1 MDTNRLQEIYD
12 AMSAKYNMSKN
23 FNAFADS
30 MKDDEYARKVY
41 DAMSS
46 KYNMKKSFDE
56 FRASYQSAPSAP
68 SAEEIAE
75 EMQPQDEVNKARK
88 TSLFGP
94 PPAPKKAQEE
104 DSLPLYDEVAREQ
117 MRQHLEESG
126 TIDRMEEMEK
136 EARKNKFKAFGEAL
150 AYTPQVSSFG
160 VASNIYKDTEEQLAD
175 AQRALE
181 ASEEH
186 RQNKA
191 MEQTL
196 DIALDKARAGEWGGL
211 GEDNVGNG
219 VVDFGLGLWD
229 SATRMSTWDFGV
241 SDTLNG
247 LTIAQVVKKWEED
260 PGSLTATERNLLDAM
275 GMATAVQEAY
285 QDQVGIGYAVG
296 ESLPQ
301 SAGFMASMYLN
312 PASGL
317 GKSLAR
323 QAVKKYG
330 RQSIAKN
337 LARIGGDIAETA
349 IMTATTGG
357 GRVVADALD
366 RINGQSTYEIDPETG
381 LVMYGGQEDQKTVG
395 EAVVKAIGSNFIENY
410 SEALGEYFDPLL
422 GMSRRVAAGGLRKMN
437 LDKWADALSDVEPSQ
452 MAASIRSLREKAK
465 FGGVFGEIMEEEVGM
480 ALNAITVGDY
490 TFSKE
495 EADASNG
502 KKQWIFDLE
511 NQLTTALSCAIMSGA
526 LTGVETIGNVRYRRE
541 MERSVADAEK
551 AARAAV
557 GDEMIAQIDQAS
569 PEGMVDILRDA
580 YMDQNLSLQQKRA
593 LADYATRRVRM
604 QYYNAAD
611 AKARRQVNVTQ
622 QNMID
627 AYEAGRHAQLPQYYN
642 IDQEYRR
649 SEAAINERENAEEI
663 WDAIRLMN
671 NMDENERQNIMRDFS
686 EEDQELIRNWRYNA
700 YRWQGAINHRAEQ
713 VEDLVDE
720 YAGQV
725 NPYVVE
731 DEQGNRNVTTAVYG
745 DNVVYVMAQNADG
758 ATTIVTNDGR
768 KKMVNANELEH
779 MQTRNADELIER
791 FRQQTTEVVNQETEK
806 NLSYPSEVQEPAQGV
821 VVSTL
826 DGKQW
831 QVAATDGEN
840 VEIVG
845 LVFDKKSG
853 QWIPNSG
860 DYRKMTREQFMDWQ
874 KAELDRKKANTYE
887 QGDKLVF
894 YVNGEPIDAEITG
907 IDPEGNYYV
916 HVSNLVDGLDKAVS
930 DVYTAEELRK
940 LTTPSSKVSEKTT
953 ENEST
958 PTEEIK
964 QSVSEEVADGQNEE
978 NVTKP
983 TEIGGGNVNIPAA
996 EVAESVNTALSRV
1009 PKDAKGNP
1017 LYEQTDADTAWD
1029 AIVEETGGDAEMAQ
1043 RIAEEMVADKKAALT
1058 KMQKGKPKKGA
1069 TVAEKIANEKAHI
1082 AAIAQAE
1089 QEVAAWEKIAQ
1100 TEARRREAAMSEA
1113 DRYAAEMEQ
1122 KNISEGLSAL
1132 GEPQSL
1138 QEYVLAQLAGGAY
1151 KLRWNDK
1158 ENGTKGFGS
1167 HTGLST
1173 EEMKARLSMID
1184 NKNGLTPEEIAHS
1197 IVENMDASFGK
1208 VDVMDVT
1215 DMVIDAVST
1224 YASRRA
1230 MLNGMVESRA
1240 ELMRQQA
1247 RAEQEAKDAW
1257 YMEQYHATEEELAA
1271 YNEYLAEFA
1280 EEIYGEDVDY
1290 EQRIATFAEIQL
1302 EYDNQG
1308 TDAGLRSSAD
1318 QGEGLASDREGGR
1331 SVGETEQLDRREVLA
1346 DAAGVAEA
1354 EDGRAGGSV
1363 SAQSDDRQAR
1373 IDRAVREYWDNLDNS
1388 PEAVVAAER
1397 DWKRYQED
1405 LAEDASETIET
1416 LENGDV
1422 RRIYSRGEIATVVLE
1437 RDGNVISVD
1446 TYEDGA
1452 LFERTDY
1459 DANGNATK
1467 VTRYKD
1473 GEVVSE
1479 QEYKDGKRK
1488 VTANVFEMAEEAQRK
1503 RKSKK
1508 DKDDTTRRGIQESP
1522 AESDRV
1528 SGEIFG
1534 GESLGE
1540 GESVS
1545 SRGDGGI
1552 LEEGAGKKKRTAKA
1566 RRQSDNRQEARDGK
1580 AERLSRGISAVQ
1592 QQAIDEYTRTNPWD
1606 ANLTDDER
1614 GVLNMYRMATINE
1627 LDELAHKLA
1636 DKINSGKA
1644 TPRDRMRYDV
1654 LAAYAKSGELK
1665 AVADAMG
1672 VEYGKPVSLDT
1683 IKSLFETFN
1692 SDADLAKL
1700 FDRVFPL
1707 VKKINPTII
1716 YRRFTEADIEEGEDV
1731 LPDDILGQYS
1741 LQENLIEYNRNQ
1753 IDSNHCT
1760 EQEKASTIVHE
1771 MIHAVA
1777 RYAIRVQEAHN
1788 NGVELDIQLPKRL
1801 LDAAQSLIEVYDA
1814 IKDNEIFNDDR
1825 YESGKMY
1832 GVSSVHEML
1841 SELANPEFREKLK
1854 QVSIENLPSDKKGR
1868 VRDALKAIKDFLHR
1882 MLGWDSSSAYARTK
1896 RVLDKLIDNYDSAGY
1911 NKARELADDDFAQQR
1926 TYHGSGALFDKFD
1939 HSFMGTGEGNQAF
1952 GWGTY
1957 VTEVEDIGRTYAKFS
1972 PALFNIKYAENDYNR
1987 AKDKVEFYEM
1997 ELDSQKSAKYPKDIL
2012 SMTENALNSSLE
2024 ELKEAEERYLIQKRK
2039 YGRVLYSV
2047 EIPDDNGSN
2056 YLEWYDVVENKNEI
2070 KNRLYERL
2078 SEGQGE
2084 AYKEELKQEIN
2095 DVFRFSDNNGK
2106 SVYNNLAA
2114 YLGGARAASKFLNEM
2129 GYVGIKYPTGTLSG
2143 GNTDNSNNYVIFNEN
2158 DLEIVDNIRF
2168 RDGTPFFSNAER
2180 AVENIKQQKATPE
2193 QWLAMIKK
2201 ENGVKTL
2208 TKDEVLAFIREN
2220 QIEIEEVEYGTGAT
2234 FSPNSK
2240 RNLESEL
2247 ERGGYTPDDI
2257 DNTERIL
2264 AAWDDEFNDSK
2275 LFEYKN
2281 GYFDIDDNGKIILSD
2296 KATMVKPIN
2305 STRLDYTTEGLENKK
2320 EMAFVVPTIESWN
2333 QSDNIHFGDAGEGR
2347 AVAWVRFGE
2356 TTDADG
2362 KRVLVIDEVQ
2372 SKRHDEGRAN
2382 GYQSKEK
2389 GELLAERDKLY
2400 YKMYSDGLTEEEFN
2414 RRNEINA
2421 RLEELGEGRIPDAPF
2436 DKNYHELVMKRML
2449 RYAAE
2454 NGFDKV
2460 AWTKGAQ
2467 QAQRYGLGYA
2477 VDDIWH
2483 MSEKYHF
2490 NFNKYGYSIGSVYTD
2505 KNGVITEG
2513 NRMFEGQEGVHISD
2527 LVGKELATRLM
2538 ESKPNDKI
2546 NVNGVVGGE
2555 DRNALYDEMIPRFM
2569 NKYTKKW
2576 GTKVGEVTLPNV
2588 EEAGRTMWS
2597 VDVTHEMRES
2607 VMQGQPMFR
2616 EGMGA
2621 ISDREVSYEND
2632 PIAKWQGKPRYYG
2645 KRASVFAE
2653 RERARMQK
2661 GVEEAAKILGI
2672 EVEIVTDA
2680 STLKG
2685 RKAKAKGW
2693 YDINAKKVVVVVP
2706 NHVSKG
2712 DAVRTVLHEG
2722 VAHHGLRELFGAGF
2736 DAMLDNIYNNVAP
2749 ELKARIDAI
2758 AERTGVSTSVAT
2770 EEYLASLAEDTNFE
2784 YAKRAGWWAKI
2795 KGYFMKML
2803 RKLSMP
2809 GITLREEITDNELRF
2824 LLWRSY
2830 QNLVDPNRYL
2840 KPLGYLDDVAKQKEL
2855 KVGNYA
2861 INTVATPRVAE
2872 MSEAEEWSAIT
2883 MQRIEE
2889 LEAQMAQL
2897 DSEIAEMEADRDAD
2911 DASRYDMW
2919 EEQLDVLR
2927 KQSQEIYDELEGLY
2941 SLEAEDEDIE
2951 DYETERE
2958 AEKQRQLYQKRID
2971 NAYLKAV
2978 REGNWEEA
2986 TNLFRQYVLSKAED
3000 EGIVPMDY
3008 GVGYRGG
3015 AHSSI
3020 AKKVKE
3026 ENPDA
3031 IAEAAYQMSIR
3042 IPKGSILVPMP
3053 SRTGNATYTVKLA
3066 EAIAKATDSEVRDVL
3081 KGKARMSVYEAKQK
3095 GIKMTPED
3103 LGMYTTEE
3111 LPKGKNIVIIDNV
3124 IDKGTTALAA
3134 VSAVNGASVVAY
3146 AYTLG
3151 DKQRAATLKLAEP
3164 VTYDDNKRIIPLSQ
3178 RFDKET
3184 DDIRYRLV
3192 DDQAEI
3198 DRLESEPTI
3207 KAYRAM
3213 QVINGE
3219 LYPPMSAV
3227 VDGKL
3232 REPIALGQW
3241 EQSEERPDLAD
3252 DNGRF
3257 KLDKGNKK
3265 SLKAAY
3271 NPYFHSS
3278 STPLNDQFSEAQDR
3292 EKLVTVEVE
3301 VPVSEAD
3308 GTSGYKAEK
3317 AKDAVGTHQWKAGII
3332 QGQLTGTREVFLT
3345 RWDKPVRIV
3354 PESEVADVIVEM
3366 FDGKDI
3372 VMPSNVVTPQLRKEL
3387 EARGID
3393 FVETDNQGKLVEGE
3407 HKGEHYSKVYGKKGN
3422 GGLRYRTDAD
3432 ERFNKELDDF
3442 KEKRHKG
3449 LMHLGETGSILRA
3462 AGVDAKEITMSPTVL
3477 HQHLKKHGLTADD
3490 LKGLAGA
3497 IQSPILVY
3505 KHGEKH
3511 PNLVIATEIDVN
3523 GGKLSISLK
3532 LDKDGKV
3539 VEVSNV
3545 SSVHSKEAS
3554 KEIERLSMLD
3564 SETLKEYLRWV
3575 EKEKVSDWLGLP
3587 YEEERQDANPKLVSI
3602 AKVINEFVNPK
3613 VDGENLLNSE
3623 EIIAEVERESANLGV
3638 QVRIARSID
3647 ELPDDIETRKR
3658 AEDGSLKGYY
3668 DTRTGE
3674 VVVYLPN
3681 TENANDAKRTI
3692 LHETVGHKGLR
3703 QLIGEERY
3711 DKAMV
3716 QLMYMLPS
3724 EVRDA
3729 VLRRAERHGWNAAIA
3744 MDEYLADQAERDVQP
3759 SWWGK
3764 VNAKIRALL
3773 RNIGFN
3779 VMLTDADVTY
3789 LLWRSRKKLM
3799 GDTAFDMATNA
3810 ILKQAARKSVNYDAE
3825 SDNAIRHRGV
3835 EQGKKISEAVSDY
3848 YEKYTATTNADKF
3861 WGGVKYMATHLGDGG
3876 TRALLND
3883 LSESQ
3888 FEDIRSVRV
3897 LEEAIE
3903 SAEGKPLRENEMVHK
3918 SLNAKTSRDARDMD
3932 KSQTRYFQPMAKLLG
3947 KILGKKIDGRK
3958 IEIDDVERYLICKH
3972 SPENNEFLMKRAHAE
3987 NRRKKIHE
3995 RAKELMKGTITE
4007 EEAIAQATSEY
4018 TLHQSDFRDDYS
4030 GLTELFPDEM
4040 VREAKITE
4048 RTEELTS
4055 NGVDEV
4061 TARQMASREFESYE
4075 PTLEDREKMAA
4086 DEVARFEAAVDG
4098 LHEELWGIIN
4108 GINRDTIER
4117 LFRSGLISRSLYN
4130 DLKKRHKFYV
4140 PLSGWKNDAA
4150 ADIYNYAM
4158 YGFDGTP
4165 IQTVIKKAF
4174 GTKYQAR
4181 NILGSMFAMNMAA
4194 ITEGN
4199 QNLVKQKLYNL
4210 ALNHDTGVLQIVDLW
4225 EVKDGEGDAAEWKPA
4240 PKPELR
4246 PTMSDA
4252 EMQKALTDYQNKLM
4266 EMEKDGKARKAVNS
4280 LADNFGKH
4288 TTDKEAKRH
4297 HVELLVNGRKVVIWV
4312 NGNPKLAQA
4321 INGDLKV
4328 KKELLFFDGAVDKA
4342 NRFLAQ
4348 VQTSLNPEFMISNF
4362 ERDILSASRYNLI
4375 KYGPKY
4381 EASFMKHLAQLMPIV
4396 SETNA
4401 DMRSDV
4407 WGGAGIFNLFALDRN
4422 TNNQN
4427 RKPDAQ
4433 VLDMN
4438 NPLHR
4443 EFVNFLNYGGKTGY
4457 VERKQAEDL
4466 QQRIKKL
4473 SKREQAII
4481 RKYPAEVAGWAVDTI
4496 EHLNEGIENAT
4507 RFAAYLTARER
4518 GKSVTEAVFEA
4529 KEVSVNFNMQGSG
4542 AWGNASYRKLY
4553 NYFNV
4558 GLQSLRREKNLG
4570 REFPKA
4576 YIANLSFMMAL
4587 GAISTVLLTADWDG
4601 DDEDEYMGLSDFNRY
4616 NYINVKTENGFI
4628 HYSLPQDLRAFYAIG
4643 CISTE
4648 WAMGKIDGSR
4658 AMQAYATQANNYTP
4672 LSFVSTTIDREPDSN
4687 PVKNLAM
4694 SFVPSAAVPVAEIAV
4709 NEDFLG
4715 RRIHNQNQ
4723 WNEYEPEWQRAGYRT
4738 PEWVINASKA
4748 LSEAGGGTEHKRG
4761 VWFTEINPSNAWHIM
4776 DSYGGGFLDFAQ
4788 KTYNLV
4794 EREFAGKE
4802 HELRD
4807 YPMVSKF
4814 YVESG
4819 QDYSKQ
4825 RVVNDRYRMYREDY
4839 ETIDNELNGYLKDK
4853 SNALGKLSVRA
4864 KEEGLPESVVNKE
4877 RAEIEKT
4884 YEDNVNRIK
4893 ESPNYWIYESFAPY
4907 EKGYNK
4913 LNSNLGKARKSGSEQ
4928 TEKELS
4934 GEMYNVRKKLVD
4946 EIDAKRERPIDR
4958 VRQWLGN

>member
-1 MDTNRLQEIYD
+1 MATVDNRKWLYEQLTGLGYNLGSYEDYDQAMNDRTNQDWAYD
-12 AMSAKYNMSKN
+12 AAKSRGINMGDRN
-23 FNAFADS
+23 
-30 MKDDEYARKVY
+30 
-41 DAMSS
+41 
-46 KYNMKKSFDE
+46 
-56 FRASYQSAPSAP
+56 SYYQAIGLAAAPDGSVRITEPKEEESRFGILGKMGQYMGSPSAYVP
-68 SAEEIAE
+68 MPQAEEREGLTQAE
-75 EMQPQDEVNKARK
+75 IDQRA
-88 TSLFGP
+88 
-94 PPAPKKAQEE
+94 A
-104 DSLPLYDEVAREQ
+104 
-117 MRQHLEESG
+117 MRQMLQESG

-160 VASNIYKDTEEQLAD
+160 VSSNIYKDTEEQLAD
-175 AQRALE
+175 AQRAME
-181 ASEEH
+181 ASAEH

-196 DIALDKARAGEWGGL
+196 DVALDKARAGEWGGI

-260 PGSLTATERNLLDAM
+260 PESLTATERNLLDAM

-285 QDQVGIGYAVG
+285 ADQTGIGYSVG

-301 SAGFMASMYLN
+301 SLGFMASMRLN

-323 QAVKKYG
+323 KAVREYG
-330 RQSIAKN
+330 KQSIKKN
-337 LARIGGDIAETA
+337 LYRIGGDFLETA

-381 LVMYGGQEDQKTVG
+381 IVMYGGQEDQKTVG

-422 GMSRRVAAGGLRKMN
+422 GMSRRLAAGGLRKMN
-437 LDKWADALSDVEPSQ
+437 LDKWADALSDVQPSQ

-526 LTGVETIGNVRYRRE
+526 MTGVETIGNVGYRRE

-551 AARAAV
+551 VARAAV

-580 YMDQNLSLQQKRA
+580 YMDQNLSLQQKRV
-593 LADYATRRVRM
+593 LAEYATQRVRM

-622 QNMID
+622 QNAID

-642 IDQEYRR
+642 INQEYKR

-779 MQTRNADELIER
+779 VQTHNADELIER

-821 VVSTL
+821 TVETL

-840 VEIVG
+840 VELVG

-853 QWIPNSG
+853 QWIPNAG

-874 KAELDRKKANTYE
+874 KAELDRKNANTYE
-887 QGDKLVF
+887 QGDELVF
-894 YVNGEPIDAEITG
+894 YVNGEPISAEITG
-907 IDPEGNYYV
+907 IDPDGNYYV
-916 HVSNLVDGLDKAVS
+916 HVSNLVDGLNKAVS

-953 ENEST
+953 ENEGT
-958 PTEEIK
+958 PSEEIK
-964 QSVSEEVADGQNEE
+964 QSVSEDVTNSQIGE
-978 NVTKP
+978 NVKKT
-983 TEIGGGNVNIPAA
+983 TA
-996 EVAESVNTALSRV
+996 EVAESVNTA
-1009 PKDAKGNP
+1009 
-1017 LYEQTDADTAWD
+1017 QTKAAELLAELDEDEVDENIAYNTQK
-1029 AIVEETGGDAEMAQ
+1029 AIDL
-1043 RIAEEMVADKKAALT
+1043 AEEKRKARPTMKEADGDVATYKALKAKWEAELNELQRGVLFWSNVAKEVSNARAASQTIVPEVEAEAEQPVVVQPMDMNPQPAKKAKKSRERESVSFEGFGETAMKTANDIMADKAPQNGVELAAAMLSGSNGKDKIRLIPESFRKHTGYTT
-1058 KMQKGKPKKGA
+1058 KEQGKFVGLFSSNGVSMERMGELVMQADREDG
-1069 TVAEKIANEKAHI
+1069 TNFFDQNDANAGLNAVLEVLG
-1082 AAIAQAE
+1082 QAE
-1089 QEVAAWEKIAQ
+1089 TMADINQYITRNREEVAW
-1100 TEARRREAAMSEA
+1100 REASAIQRQE
-1113 DRYAAEMEQ
+1113 DEQ
-1122 KNISEGLSAL
+1122 
-1132 GEPQSL
+1132 
-1138 QEYVLAQLAGGAY
+1138 
-1151 KLRWNDK
+1151 
-1158 ENGTKGFGS
+1158 
-1167 HTGLST
+1167 
-1173 EEMKARLSMID
+1173 
-1184 NKNGLTPEEIAHS
+1184 
-1197 IVENMDASFGK
+1197 
-1208 VDVMDVT
+1208 
-1215 DMVIDAVST
+1215 
-1224 YASRRA
+1224 
-1230 MLNGMVESRA
+1230 
-1240 ELMRQQA
+1240 
-1247 RAEQEAKDAW
+1247 EQEAKDAW
-1257 YMEQYHATEEELAA
+1257 YIEKYGATEEELIA
-1271 YNEYLAEFA
+1271 YNELMNEIVSEYAPTEEELQNVYSIFA
-1280 EEIYGEDVDY
+1280 E
-1290 EQRIATFAEIQL
+1290 QQL
-1302 EYDNQG
+1302 EYGNEGTTESISRPTDSREGQGETVDGDNAVGEGDQYAPVETAVYAEG
-1308 TDAGLRSSAD
+1308 GAAEAVAETDAAVR
-1318 QGEGLASDREGGR
+1318 
-1331 SVGETEQLDRREVLA
+1331 A
-1346 DAAGVAEA
+1346 DA
-1354 EDGRAGGSV
+1354 
-1363 SAQSDDRQAR
+1363 
-1373 IDRAVREYWDNLDNS
+1373 
-1388 PEAVVAAER
+1388 
-1397 DWKRYQED
+1397 
-1405 LAEDASETIET
+1405 
-1416 LENGDV
+1416 DV
-1422 RRIYSRGEIATVVLE
+1422 ES
-1437 RDGNVISVD
+1437 NP
-1446 TYEDGA
+1446 
-1452 LFERTDY
+1452 
-1459 DANGNATK
+1459 
-1467 VTRYKD
+1467 
-1473 GEVVSE
+1473 
-1479 QEYKDGKRK
+1479 
-1488 VTANVFEMAEEAQRK
+1488 TANYFEMAEEAQKK
-1503 RKSKK
+1503 RKSKQK
-1508 DKDDTTRRGIQESP
+1508 SNDKL
-1522 AESDRV
+1522 AEKNHQQK
-1528 SGEIFG
+1528 E
-1534 GESLGE
+1534 
-1540 GESVS
+1540 
-1545 SRGDGGI
+1545 
-1552 LEEGAGKKKRTAKA
+1552 
-1566 RRQSDNRQEARDGK
+1566 NRSE
-1580 AERLSRGISAVQ
+1580 
-1592 QQAIDEYTRTNPWD
+1592 T
-1606 ANLTDDER
+1606 R
-1614 GVLNMYRMATINE
+1614 GVGNRPQLQDASSYESFVERVAEYLRRSYQETE
-1627 LDELAHKLA
+1627 LSEEVANIIRDFNK
-1636 DKINSGKA
+1636 GK
-1644 TPRDRMRYDV
+1644 
-1654 LAAYAKSGELK
+1654 
-1665 AVADAMG
+1665 
-1672 VEYGKPVSLDT
+1672 
-1683 IKSLFETFN
+1683 
-1692 SDADLAKL
+1692 
-1700 FDRVFPL
+1700 
-1707 VKKINPTII
+1707 TII
-1716 YRRFTEADIEEGEDV
+1716 AR
-1731 LPDDILGQYS
+1731 
-1741 LQENLIEYNRNQ
+1741 
-1753 IDSNHCT
+1753 T
-1760 EQEKASTIVHE
+1760 EQEKALLKMLRVMTNKDVDWLLSELKTKRDALADEERKAYDDAVTLVGRYRGRGEHNAVVRALTGANLREKLPLTKIDELFDKYNSDADVAELYRRVRAIAEQIGLDFWFDDNMIDAQTGGFRKEDNRVRLNAHMLYSSFVSDQEKATTIVHE
-1771 MIHAVA
+1771 ILHAVA
-1777 RYAIRVQEAHN
+1777 DYAIETQRDIKLGLTPNVQLSKQVLSAANTILNIYEKAVKGN
-1788 NGVELDIQLPKRL
+1788 PL
-1801 LDAAQSLIEVYDA
+1801 L
-1814 IKDNEIFNDDR
+1814 
-1825 YESGKMY
+1825 
-1832 GVSSVHEML
+1832 VHEEYDYATGQMRVVPDYGTTSAREML
-1841 SELANPEFREKLK
+1841 MEISKPEFREKLK
-1854 QVSIENLPSDKKGR
+1854 QIEYKNRSVWQWIVDTLKSMFTRSSDVANPTAYDSMAKALDVLINEFSVDAYQKYSGLEESASRVSRGGDERTLAGLHNISEDKLK
-1868 VRDALKAIKDFLHR
+1868 KAIKQGGLANPSIAVIDLETQGHTNFGDITLVAP
-1882 MLGWDSSSAYARTK
+1882 SS
-1896 RVLDKLIDNYDSAGY
+1896 LIDKKSGRNAGTYLADAWTPTYPAVKLRLDDKGWKKVKEYVDSVTDEPKLRADMRYGVEQYLNGYGAGY
-1911 NKARELADDDFAQQR
+1911 SNMQ
-1926 TYHGSGALFDKFD
+1926 Y
-1939 HSFMGTGEGNQAF
+1939 AF
-1952 GWGTY
+1952 
-1957 VTEVEDIGRTYAKFS
+1957 
-1972 PALFNIKYAENDYNR
+1972 
-1987 AKDKVEFYEM
+1987 
-1997 ELDSQKSAKYPKDIL
+1997 
-2012 SMTENALNSSLE
+2012 
-2024 ELKEAEERYLIQKRK
+2024 LKES
-2039 YGRVLYSV
+2039 GV
-2047 EIPDDNGSN
+2047 EIPIARKRNDGYISDEEFKALVGMGAQEASNGSM
-2056 YLEWYDVVENKNEI
+2056 
-2070 KNRLYERL
+2070 
-2078 SEGQGE
+2078 E
-2084 AYKEELKQEIN
+2084 AYKKFKELPQDVQNEVYIWAINHGNKAAIDKVKERIKSDERYAKLYEDEVSFSQFNSLAYDTFRRERDNGEIDVNKTFREASDYVALNGLAEQFDKWLSSKLEEAGAKEML
-2095 DVFRFSDNNGK
+2095 FAGFNNMGNAK
-2106 SVYNNLAA
+2106 YVPNTLEN
-2114 YLGGARAASKFLNEM
+2114 ASKLMKKEGKVNAYNDTGHGSTRAVLAEKVGTLEKIRRNKGKLQDEEAVKEAYEAFKDMHWAIIDKVHDQIRKSGNEFM
-2129 GYVGIKYPTGTLSG
+2129 DVDNAAKIVNYALASKNPVRELENDGYVVDDELGEMISDFVKYNKQMPVPYFETKFERPVMLDEFYAAVIPSDTDADIVRALESAGLSIETYER
-2143 GNTDNSNNYVIFNEN
+2143 GNEESRKEAVDRMSDEN
-2158 DLEIVDNIRF
+2158 VRF
-2168 RDGTPFFSNAER
+2168 RDGAPFFSNAER

-2201 ENGVKTL
+2201 DGGLKAGEDKWMGLSDWLNEQKAQGVKTL
-2208 TKDEVLAFIREN
+2208 TKDEVLQFIREN
-2220 QIEIEEVEYGTGAT
+2220 QIEIEEVEYGDIENNSRFKELNDEYRELYYEYDHNGDAAFEEMVSRYGDDFDLAFSHSGDELLVEDTFGSEAAEYFLGVRSIDAT
-2234 FSPNSK
+2234 
-2240 RNLESEL
+2240 R
-2247 ERGGYTPDDI
+2247 RGYTTDGL
-2257 DNTERIL
+2257 DNKQEIAL
-2264 AAWDDEFNDSK
+2264 
-2275 LFEYKN
+2275 
-2281 GYFDIDDNGKIILSD
+2281 
-2296 KATMVKPIN
+2296 
-2305 STRLDYTTEGLENKK
+2305 
-2320 EMAFVVPTIESWN
+2320 VVPTIDSWN
-2333 QSDNIHFGDAGEGR
+2333 RSDIIHFGDAGEGR

-2356 TTDADG
+2356 TTDEDG
-2362 KRVLVIDEVQ
+2362 NRVLVIDEVQ
-2372 SKRHDEGRAN
+2372 SKRHDEGRAK

-2389 GELLAERDKLY
+2389 GDLLAERDRLY
-2400 YKMYSDGLTEEEFN
+2400 DKMYHDGLTEEEFN

-2436 DKNYHELVMKRML
+2436 DKNYHELAMKRML

-2467 QAQRYGLGYA
+2467 QAKRYGLNKV
-2477 VDDIWH
+2477 VDTIDA
-2483 MSEKYHF
+2483 S
-2490 NFNKYGYSIGSVYTD
+2490 NFNSDTERDVRLTYTNEQQDDLLVRMSDGVVVKGDIDGSSV
-2505 KNGVITEG
+2505 
-2513 NRMFEGQEGVHISD
+2513 EGQKLSD
-2527 LVGKELATRLM
+2527 IIGKDAADKLLSTTDDM
-2538 ESKPNDKI
+2538 EIKGDGLNF
-2546 NVNGVVGGE
+2546 GGE

-2576 GTKVGEVTLPNV
+2576 GTKVGEVTLPEV

-2597 VDVTHEMRES
+2597 VDVTPEMRES
-2607 VMQGQPMFR
+2607 VMKGQPMFR

-2621 ISDREVSYEND
+2621 VSDREVSYEND

-2645 KRASVFAE
+2645 KRAAAFAE

-2672 EVEIVTDA
+2672 EVEIITDA

-2693 YDINAKKVVVVVP
+2693 YDINAKKVVVVIP

-2722 VAHHGLRELFGAGF
+2722 VAHHGLRELFGDGF

-2758 AERTGVSTSVAT
+2758 AERTGVDTRVAT
-2770 EEYLASLAEDTNFE
+2770 EEYLASLAEETNFKE
-2784 YAKRAGWWAKI
+2784 AQKMGWWAKI
-2795 KGYFMKML
+2795 WNYFVKML
-2803 RKLSMP
+2803 NKLGMP
-2809 GITLREEITDNELRF
+2809 GLILKEELTDNELRY

-2830 QNLVDPNRYL
+2830 QNLVDPNSFL

-2861 INTVATPRVAE
+2861 EYTMATPRAAE
-2872 MSEAEEWSAIT
+2872 MSEAES
-2883 MQRIEE
+2883 
-2889 LEAQMAQL
+2889 
-2897 DSEIAEMEADRDAD
+2897 
-2911 DASRYDMW
+2911 
-2919 EEQLDVLR
+2919 
-2927 KQSQEIYDELEGLY
+2927 
-2941 SLEAEDEDIE
+2941 
-2951 DYETERE
+2951 
-2958 AEKQRQLYQKRID
+2958 
-2971 NAYLKAV
+2971 
-2978 REGNWEEA
+2978 
-2986 TNLFRQYVLSKAED
+2986 
-3000 EGIVPMDY
+3000 
-3008 GVGYRGG
+3008 
-3015 AHSSI
+3015 
-3020 AKKVKE
+3020 
-3026 ENPDA
+3026 
-3031 IAEAAYQMSIR
+3031 
-3042 IPKGSILVPMP
+3042 
-3053 SRTGNATYTVKLA
+3053 
-3066 EAIAKATDSEVRDVL
+3066 
-3081 KGKARMSVYEAKQK
+3081 
-3095 GIKMTPED
+3095 
-3103 LGMYTTEE
+3103 
-3111 LPKGKNIVIIDNV
+3111 
-3124 IDKGTTALAA
+3124 
-3134 VSAVNGASVVAY
+3134 
-3146 AYTLG
+3146 
-3151 DKQRAATLKLAEP
+3151 
-3164 VTYDDNKRIIPLSQ
+3164 
-3178 RFDKET
+3178 
-3184 DDIRYRLV
+3184 
-3192 DDQAEI
+3192 
-3198 DRLESEPTI
+3198 
-3207 KAYRAM
+3207 
-3213 QVINGE
+3213 
-3219 LYPPMSAV
+3219 
-3227 VDGKL
+3227 
-3232 REPIALGQW
+3232 
-3241 EQSEERPDLAD
+3241 
-3252 DNGRF
+3252 
-3257 KLDKGNKK
+3257 
-3265 SLKAAY
+3265 
-3271 NPYFHSS
+3271 
-3278 STPLNDQFSEAQDR
+3278 
-3292 EKLVTVEVE
+3292 
-3301 VPVSEAD
+3301 
-3308 GTSGYKAEK
+3308 
-3317 AKDAVGTHQWKAGII
+3317 
-3332 QGQLTGTREVFLT
+3332 
-3345 RWDKPVRIV
+3345 
-3354 PESEVADVIVEM
+3354 
-3366 FDGKDI
+3366 
-3372 VMPSNVVTPQLRKEL
+3372 
-3387 EARGID
+3387 
-3393 FVETDNQGKLVEGE
+3393 
-3407 HKGEHYSKVYGKKGN
+3407 
-3422 GGLRYRTDAD
+3422 GLRYRFIGEKGA
-3432 ERFNKELDDF
+3432 ENLDRAEEATTRLDNL
-3442 KEKRHKG
+3442 KVAREMEAAEK
-3449 LMHLGETGSILRA
+3449 
-3462 AGVDAKEITMSPTVL
+3462 DAKTIKMATGWERGADGKWRYEVEESYNLERVKRQISEGLEESSKTWSVVYSDELGDVIKQYPDFNVDIMVWVGEEYNNEGSYSPAVEGDEQYYGRSPEIHVYAKTIDDIDRL
-3477 HQHLKKHGLTADD
+3477 LAHEIQHYVQEREGFASGGTTTGLRDKLSAELNNVVARAQRLRNQGKDEEADALVKKSR
-3490 LKGLAGA
+3490 GLAEAVINNEEDVFGNYKKLSGEVEARNAASRLGMTMEERRTSLASETEDVAREDQIFLYDAVESAMGSRVDKRMAEVAQYFAGA
-3497 IQSPILVY
+3497 ELSEKQRAIVDVFGGVQNNRPIRIERADGSTRRVVMRQGREDRGGTRHSLLRHYGTSIGSYTVDELLLVEDVLAN
-3505 KHGEKH
+3505 GEVTEKQRRGVTVNEYQH
-3511 PNLVIATEIDVN
+3511 EIDGVRYIVVTEKKDN
-3523 GGKLSISLK
+3523 REEFADFYTNRSGDTRSLNTQLSARAGHTTVTS
-3532 LDKDGKV
+3532 
-3539 VEVSNV
+3539 
-3545 SSVHSKEAS
+3545 
-3554 KEIERLSMLD
+3554 ER
-3564 SETLKEYLRWV
+3564 
-3575 EKEKVSDWLGLP
+3575 KVSDNSSLVQ
-3587 YEEERQDANPKLVSI
+3587 EENVKSR
-3602 AKVINEFVNPK
+3602 
-3613 VDGENLLNSE
+3613 NSE
-3623 EIIAEVERESANLGV
+3623 EIIAEVEREAGALGV
-3638 QVRIARSID
+3638 PVRIVRSVD
-3647 ELPDDIETRKR
+3647 ELPDEDTRKR
-3658 AEDGSLKGYY
+3658 AVDGQLKGYF
-3668 DTRTGE
+3668 DPRTGE
-3674 VVVYLPN
+3674 VVVYEPN
-3681 TENANDAKRTI
+3681 TDNANDAKRTV

-3759 SWWGK
+3759 TWWGK

-3773 RNIGFN
+3773 RNMGFN

-3789 LLWRSRKKLM
+3789 LIWRSRKKLM

-3810 ILKQAARKSVNYDAE
+3810 ILKQAARKSVDYDAE

-3995 RAKELMKGTITE
+3995 RAKELMKGTMTE

-4055 NGVDEV
+4055 NGVDED
-4061 TARQMASREFESYE
+4061 TARHKASEEFESYK

-4401 DMRSDV
+4401 DMRSDA
-4407 WGGAGIFNLFALDRN
+4407 WGGVGIFNLFALDRN
-4422 TNNQN
+4422 TNNPN

-4473 SKREQAII
+4473 SKREQSII

-4496 EHLNEGIENAT
+4496 ERMNEGIENAT
-4507 RFAAYLTARER
+4507 RFAAYLAARER

-4558 GLQSLRREKNLG
+4558 GLQALRREKNLM
-4570 REFPKA
+4570 REAPKP
-4576 YIANLSFMMAL
+4576 YIANLAFMTSL
-4587 GAISTVLLTADWDG
+4587 GVIATILLTADWDG

-4616 NYINVKTENGFI
+4616 NYINIKTKDGFI

-4648 WAMGKIDGSR
+4648 WAMGKIDGTR
-4658 AMQAYATQANNYTP
+4658 AMQAYMTQANNYTP

-4723 WNEYEPEWQRAGYRT
+4723 WNKYEPEWQRAGYRT

-4761 VWFTEINPSNAWHIM
+4761 VWFTEINPSNAWHVM

-4884 YEDNVNRIK
+4884 YEDNVKRVK
-4893 ESPNYWIYESFAPY
+4893 ESPNYWIYESFVPY

-4913 LNSNLGKARKSGSEQ
+4913 LNSNLGQARKYGSEQ